1 MNKNTLIRSDKQH
14 TVKMAEGDNV
24 AQRKSVKKSSPQST
38 QDDTP
43 ENLQKLPPVKTTK
56 THLASHAE
64 PIAKPIRKR
73 SNSTKL
79 NAPSAA
85 QNAAPSEPI
94 GPLWE
99 SDNPIKSRIEQL
111 KTRNAQLAEQL
122 QRLPSARPARGQR
135 P

>member
-38 QDDTP
+38 QDDAP

-73 SNSTKL
+73 NNSTKL

-85 QNAAPSEPI
+85 PSKPI